1 MFSNLLKEFYENIP
15 NTDEKELNAEI
26 ETLYLSS
33 DFNTVIEIVN
43 RNIDRLES
51 AFDQNPSMVHK
62 EIEVVKKYI
71 FEHYSEELSVES
83 LGKMV
88 YMAPSYLSSVFK
100 KETGQNLN
108 RFIKAYR
115 MERAKD
121 MLENTMAK
129 IVDISISCGYA
140 NVSYFC
146 SSFREYFGISP
157 QKYRETG
164 E

>member
-1 MFSNLLKEFYENIP
+1 MSSNRSILISQTNQVVKHFLKEFYENIP

-71 FEHYSEELSVES
+71 
-83 LGKMV
+83 
-88 YMAPSYLSSVFK
+88 
-100 KETGQNLN
+100 
-108 RFIKAYR
+108 
-115 MERAKD
+115 
-121 MLENTMAK
+121 
-129 IVDISISCGYA
+129 
-140 NVSYFC
+140 
-146 SSFREYFGISP
+146 
-157 QKYRETG
+157 
-164 E
+164 